1 MGVVRALL
9 YPLQKNIHPTFFL
22 RGVRNFPN
30 GQRGRERHEKPGGFD
45 LFSFASN
52 IGKVVSDLLAGGEDC
67 LACDERHSVS
77 DPNRSMVVE

>member
-1 MGVVRALL
+1 MGVRALL
-9 YPLQKNIHPTFFL
+9 YPLKKHAHNFFL

-52 IGKVVSDLLAGGEDC
+52 IGKVVSDLLAGEDC